1 LEPLTVIE
9 RRLHQQRLAGDPFA
23 TPKAVV
29 RGLGAMQA
37 QEFAEAKFSIAER
50 TPGCTDAGVEAAFAR
65 GDILRTHVLRPT
77 WHFVAPEDIRWMLSL
92 TAPRVQKAA
101 AYSYRQ
107 AGLDAREL
115 ARGDRR
121 IVRALS
127 DGEPRT
133 RAELGSVLG
142 GPAGALSHR
151 MMHAELG
158 GLVVSGPRRGKQHTY
173 ALLEARAPG
182 ARDLPREEALAE
194 LTRRYFTG
202 HGPATVRDFA
212 WWSGLTVTDI
222 RAALAAL
229 GDALV
234 CESDDDGRAWY
245 SAPDA
250 AAPSRPTGGY
260 LIGMYEELGV
270 AYKDVRMAMAA
281 QPPRDG
287 LMRRPIVIEGWTVG
301 SWQRTLARRSVAVE
315 ALLFTTVSRA
325 QTAALRA
332 AAERLGEFLELPVT
346 LEVRRA
352 TV

>member
-1 LEPLTVIE
+1 
-9 RRLHQQRLAGDPFA
+9 
-23 TPKAVV
+23 
-29 RGLGAMQA
+29 
-37 QEFAEAKFSIAER
+37 
-50 TPGCTDAGVEAAFAR
+50 
-65 GDILRTHVLRPT
+65 
-77 WHFVAPEDIRWMLSL
+77 
-92 TAPRVQKAA
+92 
-101 AYSYRQ
+101 
-107 AGLDAREL
+107 
-115 ARGDRR
+115 
-121 IVRALS
+121 
-127 DGEPRT
+127 
-133 RAELGSVLG
+133 
-142 GPAGALSHR
+142 
-151 MMHAELG
+151 
-158 GLVVSGPRRGKQHTY
+158 
-173 ALLEARAPG
+173 
-182 ARDLPREEALAE
+182 
-194 LTRRYFTG
+194 
-202 HGPATVRDFA
+202 
-212 WWSGLTVTDI
+212 VTDI

-234 CESDDDGRAWY
+234 CESDDAGRAWY

-270 AYKDVRMAMAA
+270 AYKDVRMAIAA

-315 ALLFTTVSRA
+315 ALLFTTLSRA